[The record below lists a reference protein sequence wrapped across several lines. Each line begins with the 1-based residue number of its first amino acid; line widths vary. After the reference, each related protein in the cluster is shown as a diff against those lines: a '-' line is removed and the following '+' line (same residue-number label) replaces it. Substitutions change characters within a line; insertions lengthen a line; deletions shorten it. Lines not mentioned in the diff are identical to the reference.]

1 MNTDASELM
10 AEALKRVDL
19 KGHFSPEQIGA
30 KVGLSKMRA
39 EAAARVLSNQGI
51 LVLGF
56 DCAAHFSPD
65 FRKAKMKSEA
75 SESAAATSAKPRRRA
90 SSSRKVSA

>member
-10 AEALKRVDL
+10 AEALKRVSL
-19 KGHFSPEQIGA
+19 SGSFMPAEIGA
-30 KVGLSKMRA
+30 KVGLTKPRA
-39 EAAARVLSNQGI
+39 EAAARLLSNAGV

-65 FRKAKMKSEA
+65 YRKARAKENPPAGAKKKRKAKAVEQPA
-75 SESAAATSAKPRRRA
+75 
-90 SSSRKVSA
+90 